1 MTLTTQSPSPQQE
14 TRPGQETP
22 MQQQTAPAAGRMLVA
37 GPMESGYETVLSPEA
52 LDFLAALHAAL
63 LDERRTLLTEREFRS
78 AAFLRGEFPSYP
90 EATREIRE
98 DASWHAIGG
107 RGAKGLSRRRV
118 EITGAPDGRTAAN
131 ALNSDADS
139 WLADFEDAMSP
150 TWSNVVTGQLNLIDA
165 VRGRLRHVT
174 RVGKLYEQRNPT
186 PPTLVVR
193 PRGLHLPEAHLRYVD
208 AQGAETQ
215 ASASIV
221 DFGLYFFH
229 NAEAL
234 AESGRGAYFC
244 IPKMES
250 AAEARWWNRMFLL
263 SQSLKGLPVGS
274 IRTTALIETLGAAIE
289 MEEIVWELRDHCV
302 GLHAGRWDYIFSMIK
317 AFRHDPTFLLPD
329 RKVLTM
335 DLPFLQAYTSR
346 IVDVC
351 HRRGIHALGGMAT
364 AFPDREDP
372 EKTAEAQRRV
382 REDKQHEAAQGFDGT
397 WVAHPSLIPVAREAF
412 EEVLGDDDNQIDWVP
427 PTSGSG
433 ENGAITAEDLLSRE
447 GLPTTED
454 LSKRV
459 SEEGVRT
466 NIRAGLAYLNAWL
479 SGQGA
484 LKVDHLVEDVSSVEI
499 SRAQIWQWIRRGVQ
513 LDNGRVL
520 TGLLVDRW
528 IAEELAI
535 TERSPVDHFTESA
548 DVFRSG
554 SMGEELPE
562 SFTVAAYDKHLVDRR
577 ARAFGSFTGV
587 FH

>member
-1 MTLTTQSPSPQQE
+1 MMLTTQSPSPQQE
-14 TRPGQETP
+14 TPHQQE
-22 MQQQTAPAAGRMLVA
+22 ASPAAGRMYVT
-37 GPMESGYETVLSPEA
+37 GPLESGFDSVLTPEA
-52 LDFLAALHAAL
+52 LAFLAALHTQL

-78 AAFLRGEFPSYP
+78 AAFLRGEFPAYP
-90 EATREIRE
+90 EETRAIRE
-98 DASWHAIGG
+98 DTSWHAIGH

-150 TWSNVVTGQLNLIDA
+150 TWANVVTGQANLMEA

-174 RVGKLYEQRNPT
+174 RVGKLYEQRNPN
-186 PPTLVVR
+186 PPTIVVR
-193 PRGLHLPEAHLRYVD
+193 PRGLHLPEAHLRYTD

-229 NAEAL
+229 NARAL
-234 AESGRGAYFC
+234 AEAGGGAYYC

-250 AAEARWWNRMFLL
+250 AAEARWWNRMFVISQGLL
-263 SQSLKGLPVGS
+263 GLPVGT
-274 IRTTALIETLGAAIE
+274 IRATALIETLGAAIE
-289 MEEIVWELRDHCV
+289 MEEIVWELRDHCA

-335 DLPFLQAYTSR
+335 DLPFLRAYTQR

-351 HRRGIHALGGMAT
+351 HRRNIHALGGMAT

-372 EKTAEAQRRV
+372 EKTAEAQLRV
-382 REDKQHEAAQGFDGT
+382 REDKEHEAAQGFDGT
-397 WVAHPSLIPVAREAF
+397 WVAHPSLIPVARAAF
-412 EEVLGDDDNQIDWVP
+412 EEVLGDDDSQIDWVP

-433 ENGAITAEDLLSRE
+433 ENGAITAADLLSRE

-513 LDNGRVL
+513 LEGGRVL

-528 IAEELAI
+528 LAEELAI
-535 TERSPVDHFTESA
+535 TERSPIDHYTDAAEL
-548 DVFRSG
+548 FRAG
-554 SMGEELPE
+554 AMGEELPE
-562 SFTVAAYDKHLVDRR
+562 SFTVHAYDRHLVDRR
-577 ARAFGSFTGV
+577 ARAFGSYPGAV
-587 FH
+587 R